1 MNSIVFERYHGSEE
15 EVNVITAE
23 NGEVFTAIEAKAF
36 LSCKSIKKLTVGS
49 AVAVIGD
56 WAFAHMQNLEQ
67 LILPCREI
75 RFGKKVFL
83 DCEKLHYIGVCGDES
98 NNPGTPYFLAS
109 AVRILK
115 KEELCRPGQAGDK
128 KLHQEWI
135 KDYDA
140 QMISFLQSSDE
151 DGFDPVFFGWFKVDD
166 IDDQI
171 PGFLAKKREEKTKL
185 VLQRLAYPL
194 YLKDECKEKL
204 YTYIRE
210 HVPWDEKEKEH
221 TAVYEYFC
229 RERSECSKAVK
240 YYQIL
245 KDSGCLSNRLI
256 QALLDGVKERTT
268 EVTAFLLREQL
279 ASGQEDNYFSG
290 FDFEI

>member
-1 MNSIVFERYHGSEE
+1 MNSVVFERYHGNEE
-15 EVNVITAE
+15 EVTVITSE
-23 NGEVFTAIEAKAF
+23 SGEAFTGIEAKAF

-83 DCEKLHYIGVCGDES
+83 DCEKLYYIGVYGDES
-98 NNPGTPYFLAS
+98 NNPGMPYFLAS

-115 KEELCRPGQAGDK
+115 KEELCRPGQAGN
-128 KLHQEWI
+128 KLMHKEWI

-140 QMISFLQSSDE
+140 QLISFLQSSDE

-194 YLKDECKEKL
+194 YLEDESKEKL
-204 YTYIRE
+204 YHYIRE
-210 HVPWDEKEKEH
+210 HVPFDEKRKEH
-221 TAVYEYFC
+221 MAVYEYFC
-229 RERSECSKAVK
+229 REQSECAKEVK

-245 KDSGCLSNRLI
+245 KDSGCLSKVLI
-256 QALLDGVKERTT
+256 QALLDGVKERTA
-268 EVTAFLLREQL
+268 EVTAFLLREQF
-279 ASGQEDNYFSG
+279 AGGQGDNYFSG